1 MGELLVKIATLVIA
15 PFLVPRF
22 AIRERTNKWWSASVI
37 VAVVIAAACVH
48 VTAIATTRTTRDL
61 SIPGFLFPAS
71 SAAAFLA
78 LEPEWP
84 HRLRWK
90 YAPNAIGL
98 VAYLLTWAAGIVLL
112 SIACWMT
119 PKVV

>member
-1 MGELLVKIATLVIA
+1 MGELIVKIATLVIA
-15 PFLVPRF
+15 PLLIPGLAV
-22 AIRERTNKWWSASVI
+22 RERTSKWWAAWV
-37 VAVVIAAACVH
+37 VAALAIAAACLY

-71 SAAAFLA
+71 SAMAFLA
-78 LEPEWP
+78 LKPGWP

-98 VAYLLTWAAGIVLL
+98 VAYLATWAAGIVLL
-112 SIACWMT
+112 SIAGWMT
-119 PKVV
+119 PKV

>member
-1 MGELLVKIATLVIA
+1 M
-15 PFLVPRF
+15 VPRL
-22 AIRERTNKWWSASVI
+22 AIRERTSKWWAAWVVGA
-37 VAVVIAAACVH
+37 VAIAGACLY

-71 SAAAFLA
+71 SAAAFLV
-78 LEPEWP
+78 LRPEWP

-98 VAYLLTWAAGIVLL
+98 VAYLVTWAAGIVLL
-112 SIACWMT
+112 SVAGWMT